1 VYGFRTRGADQA
13 SSSNQHLH
21 AYGLIC
27 TTDLLDLSEW
37 TGDPWYRERAL
48 ETVDCFR
55 QLLPARDGE
64 YNAYRGMITERYYQT
79 ECFQPKGMVLT
90 LSHAWSAGVLLLAC
104 EQLIERGEVG
114 RGEAPRP

>member
-1 VYGFRTRGADQA
+1 
-13 SSSNQHLH
+13 
-21 AYGLIC
+21 
-27 TTDLLDLSEW
+27 
-37 TGDPWYRERAL
+37 
-48 ETVDCFR
+48 
-55 QLLPARDGE
+55 
-64 YNAYRGMITERYYQT
+64 MITERYYQT